1 MAQSSSSAHKYA
13 RTQGVKNARVVV
25 IKEHA
30 NFSHRTDLMVF
41 LIEMSRRS
49 TEILIILLAT
59 IAEHT
64 NLLA

>member
-13 RTQGVKNARVVV
+13 RTQGVKNTRVV

-30 NFSHRTDLMVF
+30 NFSHRTDLVF